1 MWWQEAREEGE
12 PEISGDK
19 QTDSEYRVGVGI
31 KIAKDLQGLIV
42 AVGPGSPALAAGI
55 QEGDILESVDG
66 LSVNEFTP
74 ADLIRLLRG
83 PAGTKVKIGFL
94 RVPVDHNSD
103 PNVVRRTVVLAR
115 SGRNGK
121 TAASEEFV
129 QNQIHAR
136 VTIPDKMGPARCR
149 AEEEE
154 EEEEEESIA
163 SPRNTQRHVKKTKTC
178 ADSARLPHA
187 PPAAQRYDVTT
198 PRARD
203 YQTRMYQA
211 RPRVETSKSFAPAHA
226 RHIRS
231 RRTDHLASLPTL
243 RL

>member
-12 PEISGDK
+12 LEISGNK

-83 PAGTKVKIGFL
+83 PAGTKVKIGVL

-154 EEEEEESIA
+154 EEEESIIIIGMRESRA
-163 SPRNTQRHVKKTKTC
+163 VTLSRQ
-178 ADSARLPHA
+178 A
-187 PPAAQRYDVTT
+187 AAQ
-198 PRARD
+198 
-203 YQTRMYQA
+203 
-211 RPRVETSKSFAPAHA
+211 SKREHRCLGNGLPWLSQHEPSFVQQ
-226 RHIRS
+226 
-231 RRTDHLASLPTL
+231 
-243 RL
+243 